1 MPSDGD
7 ASLAHA
13 KEWGGRRVSLGACA
27 GIATVPHVS
36 WEHPPGSGVWVQQG
50 GGSRGSSR
58 VAAPLCSHGRS
69 VSHDFLGC
77 PSLILAQKWMGPSK
91 RDQGRVSEGRPAG
104 SSAHVRK

>member
-36 WEHPPGSGVWVQQG
+36 WEHPQGSGGLGTVGWGVQRQQQG
-50 GGSRGSSR
+50 CGSPVLSWQECEPPFSR
-58 VAAPLCSHGRS
+58 LPIPDISPEMDGA
-69 VSHDFLGC
+69 
-77 PSLILAQKWMGPSK
+77 K
-91 RDQGRVSEGRPAG
+91 
-104 SSAHVRK
+104 